1 MAVESVNLNSCSNQI
16 KLINDDVNN
25 IDKYFKPEFFD
36 VIVSNPPY
44 FKLNKDSIINK
55 ANAKALARH
64 EITLDLKHLI
74 QIASKYLKNN
84 GKFAM
89 IHRTER
95 LTEVLSLLSEY
106 KLEPK
111 RVKLIFPKKYSDS
124 NLFIV
129 EAVKNANPGIKS
141 LTHIIIHDDNGQY
154 TEEVKRYFE

>member
-1 MAVESVNLNSCSNQI
+1 MENL
-16 KLINDDVNN
+16 LW
-25 IDKYFKPEFFD
+25 Y
-36 VIVSNPPY
+36 
-44 FKLNKDSIINK
+44 
-55 ANAKALARH
+55 
-64 EITLDLKHLI
+64 
-74 QIASKYLKNN
+74 
-84 GKFAM
+84 
-89 IHRTER
+89 TER